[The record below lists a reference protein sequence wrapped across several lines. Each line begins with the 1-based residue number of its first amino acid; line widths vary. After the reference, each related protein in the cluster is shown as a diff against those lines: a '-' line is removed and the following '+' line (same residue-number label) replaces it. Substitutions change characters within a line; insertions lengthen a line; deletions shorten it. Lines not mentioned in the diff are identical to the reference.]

1 MIVKLTE
8 KSEALIAGQ
17 ETLTMKMAKEPEERG
32 EDNTEE
38 KSEENGRTGSE

>member
-17 ETLTMKMAKEPEERG
+17 ETFTMKMAKEPEKED

-38 KSEENGRTGSE
+38 KK